1 MTWVKSMSAR
11 CSTDGW
17 SEVEVQMKSGPSQRY
32 LTKSRFKLALECPTK
47 LYYTGNGAYANTKND
62 NEFLAM
68 LADGGFQVGELAK
81 LKYPDGV
88 EISTKQVD
96 QAIAETTELLKR
108 DNITLFEPAIVH
120 EGFLVRVDVL
130 VKRGQVIEVIEVKA
144 KSYSGDPASLSGK
157 RSPISG
163 DFLSYVQD
171 VAFQKFVIQLAFPGG
186 TVSAYLL
193 MPDKSKK
200 ATVTG
205 LNQWFKIQRQ
215 GRDIEVQVDERAKQT
230 GLADSVLTCVSVDH
244 LVGEV
249 LSNPLQIPGGPGT
262 LQTLASMWAQQ
273 YAADQKLPPVI
284 GGQCSSCEFK
294 ALPGSTQRSGFHECW
309 KEAKG
314 WGDSDFSGGTIL
326 DLWNFR
332 GKDRLI
338 QLGVCKLS
346 QVTEEDLKLTEHEYS
361 PLSNTERQW
370 MQVAGLPA
378 DSRAQ
383 GYYLDRAGLNSA
395 MREWKYPLH
404 LIDFETAAVALPFHA
419 GRRPYEQVAFQFS
432 HHVLE
437 EDGTLRHVG
446 QFLSDTPGEFPN
458 YAFVRALHEALRHD
472 QGTIMR
478 WSHHENSIL
487 NAIKD
492 QLYTEDE
499 PPVDKDELISFIECI
514 TKDGPRAM
522 VDLAEIARKH
532 YFHPRTQGSCSIK
545 KVLPAV
551 MQSSEFLRRTYGQ
564 SVYGSSEKFPSLNF
578 KEVAWWQQ
586 SADGKI
592 MDPYKLL
599 VGELGAEGEE
609 AEKINQ
615 GGAAS
620 NAYLRLQFEDLQL
633 EARDR
638 LRKGLLR
645 YCELDT
651 LAMGF
656 VLQSWF
662 HG

>member
-1 MTWVKSMSAR
+1 MLNK
-11 CSTDGW
+11 
-17 SEVEVQMKSGPSQRY
+17 RY

-47 LYYTGNGAYANTKND
+47 LYYTGKDEYANTKHD

-68 LADGGFQVGELAK
+68 LADGGFQVGELSK
-81 LKYPDGV
+81 LRYPDGI
-88 EISTKQVD
+88 EIRTKKVD
-96 QAIAETTELLKR
+96 RAIAETTELLRR

-130 VKRGQVIEVIEVKA
+130 VKRGQIIEVIEVKA
-144 KSYSGDPASLSGK
+144 KSYSGDPASLAGK

-171 VAFQKFVIQLAFPGG
+171 VAFQKYVIQSAFSAA

-193 MPDKSKK
+193 MPDKSKR

-205 LNQWFKIQRQ
+205 LNQWFKIRRQ
-215 GRDIEVQVDERAKQT
+215 GRDIEVQVDDRARQA

-249 LSNPLQIPGGPGT
+249 LSSPLQIPGGQGR
-262 LQTLASMWAQQ
+262 LDVLAPMWAQQ
-273 YAADQKLPPVI
+273 YAADQKLPPFI

-294 ALPGSTQRSGFHECW
+294 AMPGAAQRSGFHECW

-314 WGDSDFSGGTIL
+314 WGDSDFSDGTVL

-338 QLGVCKLS
+338 QQGVCKLN
-346 QVTEEDLKLTEHEYS
+346 QVTEDDLKLAEHEYS

-378 DSRAQ
+378 ESQAQ
-383 GYYLDRAGLNSA
+383 GYYLDRAGLNSV
-395 MREWKYPLH
+395 MRGWTYPLH

-437 EDGTLRHVG
+437 ADGRLRHVG
-446 QFLSDTPGEFPN
+446 QFLSDAPGEFPN

-492 QLYTEDE
+492 QLNAEAE
-499 PPVDKDELISFIECI
+499 PPSDKDELVGFIESI

-532 YFHPRTQGSCSIK
+532 YFHPSTQGSCSIK

-551 MQSSEFLRRTYGQ
+551 MQSSDFLRSTY
-564 SVYGSSEKFPSLNF
+564 SLPIYGSSEEVPSLNF
-578 KEVAWWQQ
+578 KRMTWWQQ
-586 SADGKI
+586 SADGKVA
-592 MDPYKLL
+592 DPYKLL
-599 VGELGAEGEE
+599 VGELGADGEE

-620 NAYLRLQFEDLQL
+620 NAYLRLQFEDLQP
-633 EARDR
+633 EVRDG

-656 VLQSWF
+656 VLQSWVQ
-662 HG
+662 G

>member
-1 MTWVKSMSAR
+1 MSDH

-17 SEVEVQMKSGPSQRY
+17 PAVKVEMKNSPSQRY

-47 LYYTGNGAYANTKND
+47 LYYTGKGEYANTKND

-88 EISTKQVD
+88 EIKTKMVD
-96 QAIAETTELLKR
+96 QAIAETAELLQQ
-108 DNITLFEPAIVH
+108 DTITLFEPAIVH
-120 EGFLVRVDVL
+120 EGYLVRADVL
-130 VKRGQVIEVIEVKA
+130 VKRGRESEVIEVKA
-144 KSYSGDPASLSGK
+144 KSYSGDPESLTGK
-157 RSPISG
+157 RGSISG

-171 VAFQKFVIQLAFPGG
+171 VAFQKFVTQSAFPSA
-186 TVSAYLL
+186 TVNAYLL

-215 GRDIEVQVDERAKQT
+215 GRDIEVQVDDRARQA
-230 GLADSVLTCVSVDH
+230 GLADSVLTCVSVGH
-244 LVGEV
+244 LVDEV
-249 LSNPLQIPGGPGT
+249 LSNPLLIPGGKGM
-262 LQTLASMWAQQ
+262 LQELAPMWAQQ
-273 YAADQKLPPVI
+273 YAVDQKLPPVI
-284 GGQCSSCEFK
+284 GGHCSACEFK
-294 ALPGSTQRSGFHECW
+294 APSGASQRSGFHECW

-314 WGDSDFSGGTIL
+314 WNDLDFAEGTVL

-332 GKDRLI
+332 GKERLI
-338 QLGVCKLS
+338 QQGVCKLS
-346 QVTEEDLKLTEHEYS
+346 QVTKEDLKLTEHEYS
-361 PLSNTERQW
+361 PLSNSERQW

-378 DSRAQ
+378 DSQTQ
-383 GYYLDRAGLNSA
+383 GYYLDRDGLNSA

-404 LIDFETAAVALPFHA
+404 LIDFETAAVALPFHV
-419 GRRPYEQVAFQFS
+419 GRRSYEQIAFQFS

-437 EDGTLRHVG
+437 ADGRLRHAG

-458 YAFVRALHEALRHD
+458 YSFVRALHEALRHD

-492 QLYTEDE
+492 QLSAEAE
-499 PPVDKDELISFIECI
+499 PPSDKDELISFIESI

-522 VDLAEIARKH
+522 VDLAEMARKH
-532 YFHPRTQGSCSIK
+532 YFHPSTQGSCSIK

-551 MQSSEFLRRTYGQ
+551 MQSSDFLRRTYSQ
-564 SVYGSSEKFPSLNF
+564 PIYGSDQKVPSQNF
-578 KEVAWWQQ
+578 KGVAWWKQ
-586 SADGKI
+586 SADGRI
-592 MDPYKLL
+592 VDPYKFL
-599 VGELGAEGEE
+599 VGELGADGEE

-620 NAYLRLQFEDLQL
+620 NAYLRLQFEDLQP
-633 EARDR
+633 ETRNS

-656 VLQSWF
+656 VLQSWL

>member
-1 MTWVKSMSAR
+1 MLNK
-11 CSTDGW
+11 
-17 SEVEVQMKSGPSQRY
+17 RY

-47 LYYTGNGAYANTKND
+47 LYYTGKDEYANTKHD

-68 LADGGFQVGELAK
+68 LADGGFQVGELSK
-81 LKYPDGV
+81 LRYPDGI
-88 EISTKQVD
+88 EISTKNVD
-96 QAIAETTELLKR
+96 RAIAETTELLR
-108 DNITLFEPAIVH
+108 QDNITLFEPAIVH

-144 KSYSGDPASLSGK
+144 KSYSGDPASLAGK

-171 VAFQKFVIQLAFPGG
+171 VAFQKYVIQSAFPAA
-186 TVSAYLL
+186 TVCAYLL
-193 MPDKSKK
+193 MPDKSKR

-205 LNQWFKIQRQ
+205 LNQWFKIRRQ
-215 GRDIEVQVDERAKQT
+215 GRDIDVQVDDRARQA
-230 GLADSVLTCVSVDH
+230 GLADSVLTCLSVDH
-244 LVGEV
+244 LVDEV
-249 LSNPLQIPGGPGT
+249 LSSHLQIPGGQGM
-262 LQTLASMWAQQ
+262 LHVLAPTWAQQ
-273 YAADQKLPPVI
+273 YATDQKLPPVI

-294 ALPGSTQRSGFHECW
+294 AMPGAAQRSGFHECW

-314 WGDSDFSGGTIL
+314 WSDPDFSDGTVL

-338 QLGVCKLS
+338 QQGVCKLN
-346 QVTEEDLKLTEHEYS
+346 QVTEDDLKLAEHEYS

-378 DSRAQ
+378 ESQAQ
-383 GYYLDRAGLNSA
+383 GYYLDRAGLNSV
-395 MREWKYPLH
+395 MREWTYPLH

-437 EDGTLRHVG
+437 ADGRLRHVG
-446 QFLSDTPGEFPN
+446 QFLSDAPGGFPN
-458 YAFVRALHEALRHD
+458 YAFVRALHEALRND

-492 QLYTEDE
+492 QLNAEAE
-499 PPVDKDELISFIECI
+499 PPSDKDELIGFIESI

-532 YFHPRTQGSCSIK
+532 YFHPSTQGSCSIK

-551 MQSSEFLRRTYGQ
+551 MQSSGFLRSTY
-564 SVYGSSEKFPSLNF
+564 SLPIYGSSEEVPSLNF
-578 KEVAWWQQ
+578 KGMAWWQQ
-586 SADGKI
+586 SADGEVA
-592 MDPYKLL
+592 DPYKLL
-599 VGELGAEGEE
+599 VGELGADGEE

-620 NAYLRLQFEDLQL
+620 NAYLRLQFEDLQS
-633 EARDR
+633 EVRDG

-656 VLQSWF
+656 VLQSWV

>member
-1 MTWVKSMSAR
+1 
-11 CSTDGW
+11 
-17 SEVEVQMKSGPSQRY
+17 
-32 LTKSRFKLALECPTK
+32 
-47 LYYTGNGAYANTKND
+47 
-62 NEFLAM
+62 
-68 LADGGFQVGELAK
+68 
-81 LKYPDGV
+81 
-88 EISTKQVD
+88 VD
-96 QAIAETTELLKR
+96 RAIAETAEYLRKETV
-108 DNITLFEPAIVH
+108 TLFEPAIVH
-120 EGFLVRVDVL
+120 EGYLVRVDVL
-130 VKRGQVIEVIEVKA
+130 VKRGQEIEVIEVKA
-144 KSYSGDPASLSGK
+144 KSYSGDPASLAGK

-171 VAFQKFVIQLAFPGG
+171 VAFQKFVIQLAFPAA

-205 LNQWFKIQRQ
+205 LNQWFKIHRQ
-215 GRDIEVQVDERAKQT
+215 GRNIEVQVDERARQT
-230 GLADSVLTCVSVDH
+230 GLADSVLTCVPVDH

-249 LSNPLQIPGGPGT
+249 LSNPLSIPGGEGT
-262 LQTLASMWAQQ
+262 LQTLAPMWAQH

-284 GGQCSSCEFK
+284 GGQCSACEFK
-294 ALPGSTQRSGFHECW
+294 APPGATQRSGFHECW
-309 KEAKG
+309 KDAKG
-314 WGDSDFSGGTIL
+314 WSDSDFSESTVL

-338 QLGVCKLS
+338 QQGVCKLS
-346 QVTEEDLKLTEHEYS
+346 QITEEDLKLTDHEYS
-361 PLSNTERQW
+361 PLSNAERQW

-378 DSRAQ
+378 DSKAE
-383 GYYLDRAGLNSA
+383 GYYLDRAGLSRA

-437 EDGTLRHVG
+437 ADGCLRHLG

-458 YAFVRALHEALRHD
+458 YEFVRALHEALRHD

-492 QLYTEDE
+492 QLNAEFE
-499 PPVDKDELISFIECI
+499 PPSDKDELISFIECI

-532 YFHPRTQGSCSIK
+532 YFHPSTQGSCSIK

-551 MQSSEFLRRTYGQ
+551 MQSSDFLRRTYGRPL
-564 SVYGSSEKFPSLNF
+564 YGSIEELPSLNF
-578 KEVAWWQQ
+578 NGVAWWQQ
-586 SADGKI
+586 SADGKVL
-592 MDPYKLL
+592 DPYKLL
-599 VGELGAEGEE
+599 LSDFGDEGEE

-620 NAYLRLQFEDLQL
+620 NAYLRLQFEALPPETRIQ
-633 EARDR
+633 
-638 LRKGLLR
+638 LRKALLK

-651 LAMGF
+651 LAMGL
-656 VLQSWF
+656 VLQGWF
-662 HG
+662 HS

>member
-1 MTWVKSMSAR
+1 MTWVKSMSGR

-17 SEVEVQMKSGPSQRY
+17 SGVEIEMKSGPSQRY

-47 LYYTGNGAYANTKND
+47 LYYTGKGEYANTKSD

-96 QAIAETTELLKR
+96 QAIAQTTELLKL
-108 DNITLFEPAIVH
+108 DTITLFEPAIVH
-120 EGFLVRVDVL
+120 EGFLVRVDIL

-144 KSYSGDPASLSGK
+144 KSYSGDPASLTGK

-171 VAFQKFVIQLAFPGG
+171 VAFQKFVIQSAFPKA
-186 TVSAYLL
+186 TVSACLL

-200 ATVTG
+200 TNVTG
-205 LNQWFKIQRQ
+205 LNQWFKIRRQ
-215 GRDIEVQVDERAKQT
+215 GRDIEVQVDDRARQA

-249 LSNPLQIPGGPGT
+249 LSSPLQIPGGQGT
-262 LQTLASMWAQQ
+262 LQALAPMWAQQ

-284 GGQCSSCEFK
+284 GAQCSSCEFK
-294 ALPGSTQRSGFHECW
+294 AQPGAAQRSGFHECW

-314 WGDSDFSGGTIL
+314 WSDLDFSEGTVL

-338 QLGVCKLS
+338 QQGVCKLS
-346 QVTEEDLKLTEHEYS
+346 QITEEDLKLTEHEYS
-361 PLSNTERQW
+361 PLSNAERQW
-370 MQVAGLPA
+370 MQVVGLPA

-383 GYYLDRAGLNSA
+383 GYYLDRVGLNSA

-404 LIDFETAAVALPFHA
+404 LIDFETAAFALPFHA

-437 EDGTLRHVG
+437 ADGRLRHVG

-487 NAIKD
+487 SAIKD
-492 QLYTEDE
+492 QLNAEVE
-499 PPVDKDELISFIECI
+499 PPADKDELISFIECI
-514 TKDGPRAM
+514 TKDGARAM

-532 YFHPRTQGSCSIK
+532 YFHPSTQGSCSIK

-551 MQSSEFLRRTYGQ
+551 MQSSDFLRRTYGQ
-564 SVYGSSEKFPSLNF
+564 PVYGASQELPSLNF
-578 KEVAWWQQ
+578 NGVAWWLQ
-586 SADGKI
+586 SADGKVV
-592 MDPYKLL
+592 DPYKLL

-620 NAYLRLQFEDLQL
+620 NAYLRLQFEDLQSDT
-633 EARDR
+633 RNS

>member
-1 MTWVKSMSAR
+1 MQNK
-11 CSTDGW
+11 
-17 SEVEVQMKSGPSQRY
+17 RY

-47 LYYTGNGAYANTKND
+47 LYYTGKGDYANTKND

-88 EISTKQVD
+88 EISTGQVD
-96 QAIAETTELLKR
+96 QAIAETSELLKL
-108 DNITLFEPAIVH
+108 DTITLFEPAIIY
-120 EGFLVRVDVL
+120 EGFLIRVDVL
-130 VKRGQVIEVIEVKA
+130 VKRGHVFEVIEVKA
-144 KSYSGDPASLSGK
+144 KSYSGDPASLTGK

-163 DFLSYVQD
+163 EFLSYVQD
-171 VAFQKFVIQLAFPGG
+171 VAFQKFVIQSAFPRA

-193 MPDKSKK
+193 MPDKSKQ

-215 GRDIEVQVDERAKQT
+215 GRDIEVQLDKRAKQC
-230 GLADSVLTCVSVDH
+230 GLADSVLTCVPVDH
-244 LVGEV
+244 LVSEV
-249 LSNPLQIPGGPGT
+249 FSNPLPIPGGEGM
-262 LQTLASMWAQQ
+262 LKMLATTWAKQ
-273 YAADQKLPPVI
+273 YAADQKVPPVI
-284 GGQCSSCEFK
+284 GGQCSTCEFK
-294 ALPGSTQRSGFHECW
+294 SPVGASKRSGFHECW

-314 WGDSDFSGGTIL
+314 WSDSDFSVGTVL

-338 QLGVCKLS
+338 QQGVCKLS
-346 QVTEEDLKLTEHEYS
+346 QVREDDLKLSDHEYS
-361 PLSNTERQW
+361 PLSNAERQW
-370 MQVAGLPA
+370 MQVKGLPA
-378 DSRAQ
+378 DSKAQ
-383 GYYLDRAGLNSA
+383 GYYLDRSGLSSA
-395 MREWKYPLH
+395 MQEWKYPLH
-404 LIDFETAAVALPFHA
+404 LIDFETASVALPFHA
-419 GRRPYEQVAFQFS
+419 GRRPYEQIAFQFS

-437 EDGTLRHVG
+437 ADGRLRHVG

-458 YAFVRALHEALRHD
+458 YEFVRALHEALRHD

-492 QLYTEDE
+492 QLNAEFE
-499 PPVDKDELISFIECI
+499 PPSDKDELISFIECI

-532 YFHPRTQGSCSIK
+532 YFHPSTQGSCSIK

-551 MQSSEFLRRTYGQ
+551 MQSSDFLRRTYGRPL
-564 SVYGSSEKFPSLNF
+564 YGSIEELPSLNF
-578 KEVAWWQQ
+578 NGVAWWQQ
-586 SADGKI
+586 SADGKVL
-592 MDPYKLL
+592 DPYKLL
-599 VGELGAEGEE
+599 LSDFGDEGEE

-620 NAYLRLQFEDLQL
+620 NAYLRLQFEALPPETRIQ
-633 EARDR
+633 
-638 LRKGLLR
+638 LRKALLK

-651 LAMGF
+651 LAMGL
-656 VLQSWF
+656 VLQGWF
-662 HG
+662 HS

>member
-1 MTWVKSMSAR
+1 MNT
-11 CSTDGW
+11 
-17 SEVEVQMKSGPSQRY
+17 GPNQRY

-47 LYYTGNGAYANTKND
+47 LYYTGKAEYANTKND

-68 LADGGFQVGELAK
+68 LADGGFQVGDLAK
-81 LKYPDGV
+81 LKYPDGI

-96 QAIAETTELLKR
+96 RAIAETAEYLRKETV
-108 DNITLFEPAIVH
+108 TLFEPAIVH
-120 EGFLVRVDVL
+120 EGYLVRVDIL

-144 KSYSGDPASLSGK
+144 KSYSGDPASLAGK

-163 DFLSYVQD
+163 DFLPYVQD
-171 VAFQKFVIQLAFPGG
+171 VAFQKFVIQLAFPRA

-200 ATVTG
+200 ATATG
-205 LNQWFKIQRQ
+205 LNQWFKIHRQ
-215 GRDIEVQVDERAKQT
+215 GRNSDVQVDERARQT
-230 GLADSVLTCVSVDH
+230 GLADSVLTCVPVDH

-249 LSNPLQIPGGPGT
+249 LSNPLSIPGGEGT
-262 LQTLASMWAQQ
+262 LQTLAPMWAQQ

-284 GGQCSSCEFK
+284 GGQCSACEFK
-294 ALPGSTQRSGFHECW
+294 APPGATQRSGFHECW
-309 KEAKG
+309 KDAKG
-314 WGDSDFSGGTIL
+314 WSDSDFSEGTVL

-338 QLGVCKLS
+338 QQGVCKLS
-346 QVTEEDLKLTEHEYS
+346 QITEEDLKLTDHEYS
-361 PLSNTERQW
+361 PLSNAERQW

-378 DSRAQ
+378 DSKAE
-383 GYYLDRAGLNSA
+383 GYYLDRAGLSRA

-437 EDGTLRHVG
+437 ADGCLRHVG

-458 YAFVRALHEALRHD
+458 YAFVRALREALRHD

-492 QLYTEDE
+492 QLNVEAE
-499 PPVDKDELISFIECI
+499 PLADKDELIEFIDCI

-532 YFHPRTQGSCSIK
+532 YFHPSTKGSCSIK

-551 MQSSEFLRRTYGQ
+551 LQSSAFLRNTYGQ
-564 SVYGSSEKFPSLNF
+564 PIYGAEGGVPSLNF
-578 KEVAWWQQ
+578 NGVAWWQQ
-586 SADGKI
+586 SVDGVV
-592 MDPYKLL
+592 MDPYELL
-599 VGELGAEGEE
+599 IAEFGPEGEE
-609 AEKINQ
+609 AERVNQ

-620 NAYLRLQFEDLQL
+620 NAYLRLQFEDLPP
-633 EARDR
+633 AVRVG
-638 LRKGLLR
+638 LRRGLLR

-651 LAMGF
+651 LAMGL
-656 VLQSWF
+656 VLQSWL

>member
-1 MTWVKSMSAR
+1 MLNK
-11 CSTDGW
+11 
-17 SEVEVQMKSGPSQRY
+17 RY

-47 LYYTGNGAYANTKND
+47 LYYTGKDEYANTKHD

-68 LADGGFQVGELAK
+68 LADGGFQVGELSK
-81 LKYPDGV
+81 LRYPDGI
-88 EISTKQVD
+88 EISTKKVD
-96 QAIAETTELLKR
+96 RAIAETTELLRR

-130 VKRGQVIEVIEVKA
+130 VKRGRIIEVIEVKA
-144 KSYSGDPASLSGK
+144 KSYSGNPASLAGK

-171 VAFQKFVIQLAFPGG
+171 VAFQKYVIQSAFPAA

-193 MPDKSKK
+193 MPDKSKR

-205 LNQWFKIQRQ
+205 LNQWFKIRRQ
-215 GRDIEVQVDERAKQT
+215 GRDIEVQVDDRARQA

-249 LSNPLQIPGGPGT
+249 LSSPLQIPGGQGR
-262 LQTLASMWAQQ
+262 LDVLAPMWAQH
-273 YAADQKLPPVI
+273 YAADQKLPPFI

-294 ALPGSTQRSGFHECW
+294 AMPGAAQRSGFHECW

-314 WGDSDFSGGTIL
+314 WGDSDFSDGTVL

-338 QLGVCKLS
+338 QQGVCKLNE
-346 QVTEEDLKLTEHEYS
+346 VTEDDLKLAEHEYS

-370 MQVAGLPA
+370 MQVAGLPVT
-378 DSRAQ
+378 SQAQ
-383 GYYLDRAGLNSA
+383 GYYLDRAGLNSV
-395 MREWKYPLH
+395 MREWTYPLH

-437 EDGTLRHVG
+437 ADGRLRHVG
-446 QFLSDTPGEFPN
+446 QFLSDAPGEFPN
-458 YAFVRALHEALRHD
+458 YAFVRALREALRHD
-472 QGTIMR
+472 RGTIMR

-492 QLYTEDE
+492 QLNAEDE
-499 PPVDKDELISFIECI
+499 PPSDKAELISFIESI
-514 TKDGPRAM
+514 AKDGPRAM

-532 YFHPRTQGSCSIK
+532 YFHPSTQGSCSIK

-551 MQSSEFLRRTYGQ
+551 MQSSDFLCRTYGQ
-564 SVYGSSEKFPSLNF
+564 PVYGASEELPSLNF
-578 KEVAWWQQ
+578 NGVAWWRQ
-586 SADGKI
+586 SADGKVV
-592 MDPYKLL
+592 DPYKLL

-620 NAYLRLQFEDLQL
+620 NAYLRLQFEDLQS
-633 EARDR
+633 EARNS